1 MIYRFKVWFDEE
13 EDVVRW
19 IDMKPSHTFLDFHKQ
34 ILASIKFED
43 LDPASFFTANDR
55 WIKGFEVT
63 LEDMGFDDS
72 DEPKTLMKDTYLKD
86 FVNDPHQKFIYI
98 NDFIEM
104 WTLHIELFKIM
115 DDEKGVTYPRLYKSE
130 GTAPKQKEGAG
141 KFSLLDDAEFDMLAN
156 EIIME
161 KGGRM
166 PDLSGLIGTDFDDE
180 VVENDD
186 DDDDDADE
194 FGPSYGDGLDEDSQ
208 LY

>member
-13 EDVVRW
+13 EDVLRW
-19 IDMKPSHTFLDFHKQ
+19 IDMKPSHTFLEFHKQ
-34 ILASIKFED
+34 ILTSIKFED

-63 LEDMGFDDS
+63 LQDMGFDDS
-72 DEPKTLMKDTYLKD
+72 EEPKTLMKDTYLKD

-104 WTLHIELFKIM
+104 WTLHIELFRIM
-115 DDEKGVTYPRLYKSE
+115 EDEKGVTYPRLYKSE

-166 PDLSGLIGTDFDDE
+166 PDLSGLIGTDFEDE
-180 VVENDD
+180 VVEDE
-186 DDDDDADE
+186 DDDDADE